1 MTMERRTL
9 LKMYLLL
16 KTGAFSSDR
25 HVSFPGVVLVYDEKL
40 DPLQLCTFDSG
51 ALREYNMVKA
61 TCFAS
66 HD

>member
-1 MTMERRTL
+1 M
-9 LKMYLLL
+9 KMYLLL

-25 HVSFPGVVLVYDEKL
+25 QCEFSGRGGIGIDDEKL
-40 DPLQLCTFDSG
+40 DPLQLFTFDSG
-51 ALREYNMVKA
+51 ALGEYNMVKA